1 MFLLTLGENLGFYCA
16 ESSSRFIIRDY
27 MLENFEKGVIPLLHL
42 MMKLLEKIDKE
53 LFETIEMASP

>member
-1 MFLLTLGENLGFYCA
+1 
-16 ESSSRFIIRDY
+16 